1 METDLSKLPG
11 KLADTVKEGL
21 LHGLSDEQMISGIVG
36 LGNLADTFVKP
47 DDASEALVRLF
58 GVMPRRTRRKFW
70 RASSCAWPR
79 AKNTNQ
85 EPGQEP
91 SKAPGRILG
100 SSRARAFMS
109 KAPSASLHQASP
121 RKASIWSR

>member
-47 DDASEALVRLF
+47 DDASEALVQAI
-58 GVMPRRTRRKFW
+58 W
-70 RASSCAWPR
+70 RN
-79 AKNTNQ
+79 AKKD
-85 EPGQEP
+85 EKEVL
-91 SKAPGRILG
+91 ARIIVRMAK
-100 SSRARAFMS
+100 SE
-109 KAPSASLHQASP
+109 KH
-121 RKASIWSR
+121 